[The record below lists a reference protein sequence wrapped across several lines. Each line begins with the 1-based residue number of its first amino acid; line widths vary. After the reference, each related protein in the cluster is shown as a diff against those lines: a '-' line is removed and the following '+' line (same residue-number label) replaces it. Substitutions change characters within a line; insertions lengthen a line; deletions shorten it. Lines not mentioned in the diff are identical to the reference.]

1 MKDRLLLFLIKIL
14 LKILL
19 REGGEEMVWR
29 DIYVKLIIAK
39 RRTIDKIK
47 DPALKQ
53 LVLEDLKELGFDGY
67 GNPLPEL
74 AEE

>member
-1 MKDRLLLFLIKIL
+1 MKDRIILFLIKL
-14 LKILL
+14 LK
-19 REGGEEMVWR
+19 GGDEMVWR

-47 DPALKQ
+47 DQELKN

-67 GNPLPEL
+67 GNPLK
-74 AEE
+74 EEE

>member
-1 MKDRLLLFLIKIL
+1 MKDRLLLFLI
-14 LKILL
+14 KILL

-47 DPALKQ
+47 DPDLKQ

>member
-14 LKILL
+14 TK
-19 REGGEEMVWR
+19 GGDEMIWR

-47 DPALKQ
+47 DQALKQ
-53 LVLEDLKELGFDGY
+53 LVLDDLKELGFDGY

>member
-1 MKDRLLLFLIKIL
+1 MKDRLILFLI
-14 LKILL
+14 KILL

>member
-1 MKDRLLLFLIKIL
+1 MKDRLLLFLI
-14 LKILL
+14 KILL

-47 DPALKQ
+47 DSALKQ

-74 AEE
+74 GEE

>member
-1 MKDRLLLFLIKIL
+1 MKDRLLLFLI
-14 LKILL
+14 KILL

-39 RRTIDKIK
+39 RRTLDKIK
-47 DPALKQ
+47 DTALKQ